1 MNFIK
6 GFDRALGKFLR
17 GMSIFSLSAL
27 FFLVLGN
34 VVFRFIPVF
43 SFGWFDE
50 IVEMMFAYFVFYG
63 SAALWREGEHFVVY
77 LIPSRFKGKARKAL
91 DIAISIIN
99 ILFFLTLFIYSLKL
113 TVIATDWTPIF
124 RLPKRILYSCMPISG
139 FIMLLYS
146 IASFICRLKF
156 KDKVKECPM
165 EESLEQKEPLTY

>member
-1 MNFIK
+1 MDFFK
-6 GFDRALGKFLR
+6 SLDKTLGKFLR

-34 VVFRFIPVF
+34 VVFRFIPIF

-63 SAALWREGEHFVVY
+63 SAALWREGQHFVVY
-77 LIPSRFKGKARKAL
+77 LIPSKFKGNVRRAF
-91 DIAISIIN
+91 DIAINVIN

-146 IASFICRLKF
+146 IASFIEQLKGNF
-156 KDKVKECPM
+156 GNRGCSPERGSD
-165 EESLEQKEPLTY
+165 